1 VGDLV
6 ARCRACNDQW
16 GEALLRLL
24 EVLHELGR
32 GRGSRAG
39 ARHTTELLEALPAP
53 ALAAW
58 ARAAEALAGGKGT
71 ADRAELRRLV
81 RDAARVGPLPQA
93 MALLALARADGLLGT
108 TALPDPVAALAR
120 QCDATLWLKAL
131 TRSPSTPA
139 PRTPMHPSLDAS
151 AGTTPQE
158 SEQGSSGRLQVCVLG
173 SFALVRAGEPV
184 SLQGLRPLH
193 RELLRLFCAHTEQPV
208 RREQLI
214 EWFWSDAEPQRAHHS
229 LQVALSVVRRQIQPL
244 LRGSVRAGLVRDGAH
259 YRLQLAH
266 PDDCDA
272 RRMESHVAL
281 AETAAR
287 HGDRLAAIDLLGTAV
302 SAYRGE
308 LLPEDA
314 CAEWAQV
321 ERERLRAVAS
331 TAFERLVSLRAE
343 LGQHAAAADSARAGL
358 AHDPTRDALWRHL
371 VAALKALDQPVAAAA
386 AQRSYDAMRADLGV
400 GPAGS

>member
-1 VGDLV
+1 
-6 ARCRACNDQW
+6 
-16 GEALLRLL
+16 
-24 EVLHELGR
+24 
-32 GRGSRAG
+32 
-39 ARHTTELLEALPAP
+39 
-53 ALAAW
+53 
-58 ARAAEALAGGKGT
+58 
-71 ADRAELRRLV
+71 
-81 RDAARVGPLPQA
+81 
-93 MALLALARADGLLGT
+93 
-108 TALPDPVAALAR
+108 
-120 QCDATLWLKAL
+120 
-131 TRSPSTPA
+131 
-139 PRTPMHPSLDAS
+139 
-151 AGTTPQE
+151 
-158 SEQGSSGRLQVCVLG
+158 
-173 SFALVRAGEPV
+173 
-184 SLQGLRPLH
+184 
-193 RELLRLFCAHTEQPV
+193 
-208 RREQLI
+208 
-214 EWFWSDAEPQRAHHS
+214 
-229 LQVALSVVRRQIQPL
+229 
-244 LRGSVRAGLVRDGAH
+244 
-259 YRLQLAH
+259 
-266 PDDCDA
+266 
-272 RRMESHVAL
+272 MESHVAL